1 MVRSDRVWLAMAEA
15 FHASSARFSLRLLAA
30 LDAAQEAG
38 GDLRGQKSAAMV
50 VVPTQQITP
59 SPVIDLRVDNS
70 TEPLLA
76 LRRLEDLRVAR
87 ESMAKA
93 FAVARDGNTDEAL
106 SMLDEVQ
113 NVFGPND
120 LEPTA
125 WAAVLSMRSGDIPEA
140 TRRLRRAVAAEPGWL
155 DLVASMP
162 AADLLPIDPEQLE
175 GVLRPLR
182 NSGVEDKT

>member
-1 MVRSDRVWLAMAEA
+1 
-15 FHASSARFSLRLLAA
+15 
-30 LDAAQEAG
+30 
-38 GDLRGQKSAAMV
+38 
-50 VVPTQQITP
+50 
-59 SPVIDLRVDNS
+59 
-70 TEPLLA
+70 
-76 LRRLEDLRVAR
+76 LEDLRVAR